1 MPSVLLF
8 LYLIISCSKK
18 NVSTQ
23 NWCNWRALF
32 PLIPRKKKKSRLKK
46 GGKVL
51 LNGILIVLEVITF
64 YSLEIFKLIVESRT
78 SILYSEGIRTLHSL
92 DQIVNQSVFFCLRNS
107 GLVFFYRNIS
117 PASLRFAFGMF
128 LFNYCR

>member
-1 MPSVLLF
+1 M
-8 LYLIISCSKK
+8 
-18 NVSTQ
+18 
-23 NWCNWRALF
+23 
-32 PLIPRKKKKSRLKK
+32 
-46 GGKVL
+46 L

-107 GLVFFYRNIS
+107 GLVFFYRKIS
-117 PASLRFAFGMF
+117 PASLRFAFGMS